1 MFANQIV
8 LNNVWNNGVAGQ
20 GGGVLMATG
29 PPGGAVYNNL
39 VQSNWILDNG
49 LAGVT
54 VHSHAPGQ
62 DLNGNFIQGNYIG
75 TNNLDGDFDFSPMVD
90 PVTTGIFVGSVAPLS
105 IEIVGNTIS
114 SNMVGIWTTPPVV
127 VTGVGTNSFVQVTT
141 PLLVAS

>member
-114 SNMVGIWTTPPVV
+114 SNMVGIWATPPVV